1 MEFLKPRKK
10 SAQELQIVIC
20 LWFRLKHQMHQNII
34 VSKDN
39 QEVLYIYHSN
49 TKISNK
55 SLICCPYISK
65 RSNGEDKL
73 SYQL

>member
-65 RSNGEDKL
+65 RSNGED
-73 SYQL
+73 

>member
-20 LWFRLKHQMHQNII
+20 LWFRLNQNII

-39 QEVLYIYHSN
+39 QEVLIY
-49 TKISNK
+49 
-55 SLICCPYISK
+55 
-65 RSNGEDKL
+65 
-73 SYQL
+73 